1 MLQNLKKANKIFSNS
16 FPFYKYLIYAFL
28 IVTGLLNFTSIFSVI
43 PLITII
49 VAPDTLLEIKFIN
62 DLEFIN
68 KNEIEDLKIYFAY
81 TFLILIVISQILIYL
96 NSIIFEFISKNI
108 VLDLKK
114 NYFKKI
120 LNDKLHIFNSF
131 DITTI
136 FSIADNEISKIGDL
150 INSYL
155 FIFRDIIVLLITV
168 IGIIF
173 FSPKAFILIF
183 SLIVIFYF
191 IYFISKKTLLNFS
204 QKNFELTRNISS
216 IYNFLNL
223 GYREL
228 LVFNLKAKILKSFEK
243 LSNSLIILT
252 LKQSAI
258 VNFPRTFIEIFL
270 YFFVVIYFLKIENS
284 TMLVEQIPQYAFI
297 FLIVWKNTPL
307 IFSLYRNFS
316 LLNQYSTAFKNL
328 SMIEKGFNKKNA
340 SIKKQKNAI
349 KINKFVKTLKVEN
362 VIFKYPNNPK
372 KFKFDFKIKK
382 RDKVLIQ
389 GKSGSGKTTL
399 INLISGLLRPDEGK
413 IRLDSLDIDSDLKG
427 FLSIIGYVS
436 QTPFIFAE
444 TIANNI
450 TLKKKL
456 SSTETKKLRLIFK
469 ICGIIN
475 IESRFENIFIKKIK
489 TNAPELSG
497 GQKQRISLARALFK
511 SPAIIIIDEG
521 LNALDVASEKRII
534 TLIKKYFKNMTL
546 MYISH
551 RPQNLKFNKKIVIE

>member
-228 LVFNLKAKILKSFEK
+228 LVFNLKAKILKSFE
-243 LSNSLIILT
+243 
-252 LKQSAI
+252 
-258 VNFPRTFIEIFL
+258 
-270 YFFVVIYFLKIENS
+270 
-284 TMLVEQIPQYAFI
+284 
-297 FLIVWKNTPL
+297 
-307 IFSLYRNFS
+307 
-316 LLNQYSTAFKNL
+316 
-328 SMIEKGFNKKNA
+328 
-340 SIKKQKNAI
+340 
-349 KINKFVKTLKVEN
+349 
-362 VIFKYPNNPK
+362 
-372 KFKFDFKIKK
+372 
-382 RDKVLIQ
+382 
-389 GKSGSGKTTL
+389 
-399 INLISGLLRPDEGK
+399 
-413 IRLDSLDIDSDLKG
+413 
-427 FLSIIGYVS
+427 
-436 QTPFIFAE
+436 
-444 TIANNI
+444 
-450 TLKKKL
+450 
-456 SSTETKKLRLIFK
+456 
-469 ICGIIN
+469 
-475 IESRFENIFIKKIK
+475 
-489 TNAPELSG
+489 
-497 GQKQRISLARALFK
+497 
-511 SPAIIIIDEG
+511 
-521 LNALDVASEKRII
+521 
-534 TLIKKYFKNMTL
+534 
-546 MYISH
+546 
-551 RPQNLKFNKKIVIE
+551 